1 MVQQTSN
8 KGWEQAL
15 SLIQRNVTDQ
25 QFATWFKP
33 IVFENYSAENKTV
46 LLQVPSYYI
55 YEYLEENYV
64 HLMRKV
70 LHSVYGEDVRLGYHV
85 VVDKEHKKTQLVE
98 SEAPEIE
105 INGGNKS
112 AGKSRSQ
119 DIDTQLNAHQTFEN
133 YIEGES
139 NKLARSVGLAI
150 AEHPKKH
157 QFNPL
162 FIYGPSGCGKTHL
175 INAIGVK
182 TKQLYP
188 AQRVL
193 YVGARQFQVQYS
205 DAQFTNNNI
214 NDFIHFYQTIDLLI
228 VDDVQEWEGKTRTL
242 NTFFH
247 IFDHLIRN
255 SKRVVLAS
263 DRPPVEMKD
272 MPERMLTRF
281 AGGIVTEMSEPNIE
295 LCIDILE
302 SKIRHDG
309 LDISAEV
316 VRYIAESAHGSIRD
330 LQGIVNSLMAYSVVY
345 GCDIDVKMAQSV
357 IKRAVKIDNS
367 PLTVDEIV
375 EIVSKHYGVE
385 PRAVNGK
392 SRKREVVMARQLAM
406 YFAQKYTHMPA
417 SRIGKLIGQR
427 DHSTVLHSIAKI
439 DDRLSIEP
447 KFREEIVS
455 IEAQFR
461 IKATD

>member
-1 MVQQTSN
+1 MKQTAE

-15 SLIQRNVTDQ
+15 TLIQRGVNEQ
-25 QFATWFKP
+25 QFDTWFRP
-33 IVFENYSAENKTV
+33 IVFESYSAEKKTV
-46 LLQVPSYYI
+46 LIRVPSHYV

-64 HLMRKV
+64 HLLRKV
-70 LHSVYGEDVRLGYHV
+70 LRTVYGEDVQLAYRVL
-85 VVDKEHKKTQLVE
+85 VDKEHQKTQVAL
-98 SEAPEIE
+98 SDAADIE
-105 INGGNKS
+105 PAQKAEGEK
-112 AGKSRSQ
+112 KSRRP
-119 DIDTQLNAHQTFEN
+119 DIDPQLNSHQTFEN
-133 YIEGES
+133 FIEGES

-175 INAIGVK
+175 INAIGQK

-188 AQRVL
+188 STRVL

-205 DAQFTNNNI
+205 DAQFTNNNV
-214 NDFIHFYQTIDLLI
+214 NDFIHFYQTIDMLI
-228 VDDVQEWEGKTRTL
+228 VDDVQEWEGKSRTL

-255 SKRVVLAS
+255 GKRVVLAS

-281 AGGIVTEMSEPNIE
+281 AGGIITEMTEPNVE
-295 LCIDILE
+295 LCIEILN

-309 LDISAEV
+309 LDIKPDV
-316 VRYIAESAHGSIRD
+316 VRYIAESAHGSVRD

-345 GCDIDVKMAQSV
+345 GCDIDVNMAQTV
-357 IKRAVKIDNS
+357 IKRAVKVDNS

-375 EIVSKHYGVE
+375 EIVSRHFGVE
-385 PRAVNGK
+385 PQAVNGK
-392 SRKREVVMARQLAM
+392 SRKREVVLARQLSM

-417 SRIGKLIGQR
+417 SRIGRLIGRR

-439 DDRLSIEP
+439 DDRLRIES
-447 KFREEIVS
+447 KFREEVVK
-455 IEAQFR
+455 IEEQFR
-461 IKATD
+461 IKS